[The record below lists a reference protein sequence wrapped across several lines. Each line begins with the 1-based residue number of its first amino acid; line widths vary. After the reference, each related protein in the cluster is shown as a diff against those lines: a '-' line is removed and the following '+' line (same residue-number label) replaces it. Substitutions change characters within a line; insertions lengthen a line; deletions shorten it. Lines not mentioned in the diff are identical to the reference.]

1 MENPQPVN
9 HRSGFAAVVGRPSV
23 GKSTLVNTL
32 LRQKIASVSPRP
44 QTTRRRQLGIYTSDS
59 AQLILMDTP
68 GIHQP
73 VHKLGEYL
81 NQVALDTLQDADVI
95 LWLVDAS
102 DGPHSEDEL
111 VAEYLKNTPSLPPV
125 LLILNKTDLLK
136 ENQLEKRIRQYG
148 ELIPSIEM
156 VPISALKGSDT
167 QALLE
172 KVCTFLPPG
181 AAYYDPDQVTDLY
194 EREIATDLI
203 RESVLRNLKDE
214 VPHAVAVRLDDYNDE
229 GDTFARI
236 YATLFVERESQK
248 GIVIGQKGQMIK
260 QIGTLAR
267 KEIENLTERK
277 VYLELKVKVQKNW
290 RNDPNAL
297 RQFGYIT
304 ENKE

>member
-1 MENPQPVN
+1 M
-9 HRSGFAAVVGRPSV
+9 VGRPSV

-32 LRQKIASVSPRP
+32 LRQKIASVSPKP
-44 QTTRRRQLGIYTSDS
+44 QTTRRRQLGIYTSDT

-95 LWLVDAS
+95 LWLVDSSVA
-102 DGPHSEDEL
+102 PEPEDKL
-111 VAEYLKNTPSLPPV
+111 VADYLKATPELPPV
-125 LLILNKTDLLK
+125 LLILNKADQLKTD
-136 ENQLEKRIRQYG
+136 QIEKRIRQYR
-148 ELIPSIEM
+148 ELFPAVEIHA
-156 VPISALKGSDT
+156 ISALKGSDT
-167 QALLE
+167 EALLL
-172 KVCTFLPPG
+172 KVCEFLPQG
-181 AAYYDPDQVTDLY
+181 IAYYDPDQVTDLY
-194 EREIATDLI
+194 EREIVVDLI

-214 VPHAVAVRLDDYNDE
+214 VPHAVAVRLDEYKDE

-248 GIVIGQKGQMIK
+248 GIVIGQSGQMIK

-267 KEIENLTERK
+267 KEIENLTERR

-290 RNDPNAL
+290 RDDPNAL
-297 RQFGYIT
+297 RQFGFQFD
-304 ENKE
+304 NKE